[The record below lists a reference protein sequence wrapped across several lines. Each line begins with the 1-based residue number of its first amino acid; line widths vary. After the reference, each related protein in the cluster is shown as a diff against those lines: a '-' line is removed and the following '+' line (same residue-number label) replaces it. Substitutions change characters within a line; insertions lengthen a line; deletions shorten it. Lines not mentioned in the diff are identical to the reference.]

1 MHDLRQKSKRGFA
14 LVALRNTILQ
24 GDGCKWQA
32 SECFRNVL
40 KQLGF
45 LDRVATEKGER
56 REWYALENVATGQS
70 SSTSDVFALVFN
82 VKCIGYLRA

>member
-14 LVALRNTILQ
+14 LVALRNS
-24 GDGCKWQA
+24 GKH